1 MAAFTQIVDS
11 TAIIR
16 EDTVLKLAV
25 VASILFRTKSIGA
38 VWLKTVMTVQLIKG
52 CRTIFDLR

>member
-16 EDTVLKLAV
+16 EDTVKLAV